1 MSDRLSKV
9 VDHLSS
15 DVTTSRLDMESLRN
29 RYRGDIDVDELS
41 RLLAGHDH
49 EMRKKLVKLVNENPI
64 FLPKYQL
71 SLYEERERALLQLKQ
86 FCSQKLFSV
95 RAFLP
100 GNDPREIFAAH
111 ELGAF
116 VDGSM
121 STKLTVQFNLF
132 GSTIAKMGTAQ
143 HHHLLDSIDS
153 LDDIGCFGLT
163 ELGYGNNAI
172 KMETT
177 ATYDQADDT
186 WIIHTPTPLA
196 QKYWITNSA
205 VHAKWIIVFA
215 QTYVHGKHE
224 GLHTFLVRMRDDKM
238 QIQNGVRIEDMGMKM
253 GCNGVDNGKIWFN
266 KVKIPRTAMLN
277 KLANLD
283 EQGVFHCGIKSL
295 RGRFIKVA
303 DGLLS
308 GRICIAAMG
317 TSNAKFTLTT
327 CLRYAATRLTVG
339 PKGDSDTPILSY
351 QLFQKA
357 LMPLLA
363 ATLSINLGLNYIK
376 NRYAGVEGPKDDHEV
391 MILATVIK
399 PIATWNQAVVGN
411 VTRERAGGQ
420 GYLSVNRLWEGIAFG
435 HSGMTA
441 EGDNS
446 VLMQKVAKELGQRL
460 QTGKHKFPRRRAETT
475 NLNKLFNMIV
485 LREKKCLMGLGM
497 AMKTKMAAGKSLF
510 EVWMLEESDAVQ
522 RTARSYGER
531 IILEQSIKAVDNI
544 NDPKLKSVMQS
555 FAELYAVDLIL
566 KDRWFITSET
576 ISPKNSCSWETR
588 RDLLC
593 RELAPYSISICDSFG
608 IPEVSFGPIA
618 TNWEKYNVHHNFGE
632 RMAKYP
638 LIS

>member
-1 MSDRLSKV
+1 MADRLSKIV
-9 VDHLSS
+9 GHLAS
-15 DVTTSRLDMESLRN
+15 DNTTSRLDMESLRN
-29 RYRGDIDVDELS
+29 LFRGEIDVDELGK
-41 RLLAGHDH
+41 LLEGHHH
-49 EMRKKLVKLVNENPI
+49 EMRKKLVKMVNENRI
-64 FLPKYQL
+64 FLPKYQM
-71 SLYEERERALLQLKQ
+71 SLHEERERALQQLKK

-95 RAFLP
+95 RSFLP

-111 ELGAF
+111 ELGA
-116 VDGSM
+116 VIEGSM

-132 GSTIAKMGTAQ
+132 GSTIAKMGTAR
-143 HHHLLDSIDS
+143 HHHLLDGIDS
-153 LDDIGCFGLT
+153 LDEIGCFGLT

-177 ATYDQADDT
+177 ATYDQNDDT
-186 WIIHTPTPLA
+186 WIIHTPSPLA

-238 QIQNGVRIEDMGMKM
+238 QIQTGVRIEDMGMKM

-266 KVKIPRTAMLN
+266 HVKIPRTAMLN

-283 EQGVFHCGIKSL
+283 ENGVFHCSIKSL

-303 DGLLS
+303 DSLLS
-308 GRICIAAMG
+308 GRICIAVMG
-317 TSNAKFTLTT
+317 TANAKFTLTT

-339 PKGDSDTPILSY
+339 PKGESDTPILSY

-357 LMPLLA
+357 ILPLLA
-363 ATLSINLGLNYIK
+363 STLSIDLALNYIK
-376 NRYAGVEGPKDDHEV
+376 NRYAGVEGEKDDHEV

-399 PIATWNQAVVGN
+399 PISTWNQAEVGN
-411 VTRERAGGQ
+411 ITRERAGGQ
-420 GYLSVNRLWEGIAFG
+420 GYLSVNRLSDGIAFG

-446 VLMQKVAKELGQRL
+446 VLMQKVAKELGSRL
-460 QTGKHKFPRRRAETT
+460 QKGKHKFPSRRAETR

-497 AMKTKMAAGKSLF
+497 AMKMKTKAGKSIF
-510 EVWMLEESDAVQ
+510 EVWMLEESEAVQ

-544 NDPKLKSVMQS
+544 QDPKLKSVMQKLV
-555 FAELYAVDLIL
+555 ELYAVDRIL
-566 KDRWFITSET
+566 KDNWFLTSET
-576 ISPKNSCSWETR
+576 IAPKFARFWEGR
-588 RDLLC
+588 RDVLC
-593 RELAPYSISICDSFG
+593 REVAEYSISICDSFG
-608 IPEVSFGPIA
+608 IPETSFGPIA
-618 TNWEKYNVHHNFGE
+618 RNWEEYNVHHNFGE
-632 RMAKYP
+632 RMVEYP
-638 LIS
+638 LTG

>member
-1 MSDRLSKV
+1 V
-9 VDHLSS
+9 
-15 DVTTSRLDMESLRN
+15 N
-29 RYRGDIDVDELS
+29 ELGK
-41 RLLAGHDH
+41 LLEGHHH
-49 EMRKKLVKLVNENPI
+49 EMRKKLVKMVEENPI
-64 FLPKYQL
+64 FLPKYQM
-71 SLYEERERALLQLKQ
+71 SLHEERERALQQLKT
-86 FCSQKLFSV
+86 FCSEKLFSV
-95 RAFLP
+95 RSFLP

-111 ELGAF
+111 ELGA
-116 VDGSM
+116 VIEGSM

-132 GSTIAKMGTAQ
+132 GSTIAKFGTAK
-143 HHHLLDSIDS
+143 HHHLLDGIDS
-153 LDDIGCFGLT
+153 LDEIGCFGLT

-177 ATYDQADDT
+177 ATYDQKDDT
-186 WIIHTPTPLA
+186 WIIHTPSPLA

-238 QIQNGVRIEDMGMKM
+238 QIQTGVRIEDMGMKM

-266 KVKIPRTAMLN
+266 HVKIPRTSMLN

-283 EQGVFHCGIKSL
+283 ENGVFHCGIKSL
-295 RGRFIKVA
+295 RARFIKVA

-308 GRICIAAMG
+308 GRICIAVMG
-317 TSNAKFTLTT
+317 AANAKFTLTT

-339 PKGDSDTPILSY
+339 PKGESDTPILSY

-357 LMPLLA
+357 ILPLLA
-363 ATLSINLGLNYIK
+363 STLSINLALNYIK
-376 NRYAGVEGPKDDHEV
+376 NRYAGVEGKKDDHEV

-399 PIATWNQAVVGN
+399 PISTWNQSEVGN

-420 GYLSVNRLWEGIAFG
+420 GYLCVNRLSDGIAFG

-446 VLMQKVAKELGQRL
+446 VLMQKVAKELGWRL
-460 QTGKHKFPRRRAETT
+460 QKGKHKFPERRAETR

-485 LREKKCLMGLGM
+485 LREKTCLMGLGM
-497 AMKTKMAAGKSLF
+497 AMKTKTKAGKSIF
-510 EVWMLEESDAVQ
+510 EVWMLEESEAVQ

-544 NDPKLKSVMQS
+544 QDPKLKSVMQKLV
-555 FAELYAVDLIL
+555 ELYAADRIL
-566 KDRWFITSET
+566 KDNWFLTSET
-576 ISPKNSCSWETR
+576 IAPKVARFWEAR
-588 RDLLC
+588 RDVLC
-593 RELAPYSISICDSFG
+593 SELAEYSISICDSFG
-608 IPEVSFGPIA
+608 IPKTSFGPIA
-618 TNWEKYNVHHNFGE
+618 RNWEKYNVHHNFGE
-632 RMAKYP
+632 RMVEYP
-638 LIS
+638 LTG

>member
-1 MSDRLSKV
+1 
-9 VDHLSS
+9 
-15 DVTTSRLDMESLRN
+15 
-29 RYRGDIDVDELS
+29 
-41 RLLAGHDH
+41 
-49 EMRKKLVKLVNENPI
+49 MRKKLVKMVNENPI

-111 ELGAF
+111 ELGAL

-132 GSTIAKMGTAQ
+132 GSTIAKMGTSQ
-143 HHHLLDSIDS
+143 HHHLLDRIDS

-177 ATYDQADDT
+177 ATYDQGDDT
-186 WIIHTPTPLA
+186 WIIHTPSPLA

-238 QIQNGVRIEDMGMKM
+238 QIQPGVRIEDMGMKM
-253 GCNGVDNGKIWFN
+253 GCNGVDNGKIWFD

-283 EQGVFHCGIKSL
+283 ANGVFHCDIKNL

-303 DGLLS
+303 DSLLS

-339 PKGDSDTPILSY
+339 PKGESDTPILSY
-351 QLFQKA
+351 QLFQNA

-363 ATLSINLGLNYIK
+363 STLSIGLGLNYIK
-376 NRYAGVEGPKDDHEV
+376 NRYAGEGPKDDHEV
-391 MILATVIK
+391 MILLATVIK
-399 PIATWNQAVVGN
+399 PISTWNQSKVGN
-411 VTRERAGGQ
+411 VSRERAGGQ
-420 GYLSVNRLWEGIAFG
+420 GYLSVNRLSEGIAFG

-446 VLMQKVAKELGQRL
+446 VLMQKVAKELGWRL
-460 QTGKHKFPRRRAETT
+460 QKGKHKFPARKAKSR

-485 LREKKCLMGLGM
+485 FREKKCLMGLGM
-497 AMKTKMAAGKSLF
+497 TMQRKTKAGKSIF
-510 EVWMLEESDAVQ
+510 DVWMLEESEAVQ

-544 NDPKLKSVMQS
+544 QDPKLRSVMQRLV
-555 FAELYAVDLIL
+555 ELYAADRIL
-566 KDRWFITSET
+566 KDNWFLTSET
-576 ISPKNSCSWETR
+576 IAPKTARFWETR
-588 RDLLC
+588 RDVLC
-593 RELAPYSISICDSFG
+593 HELAEYSISICDSFG
-608 IPEVSFGPIA
+608 IPERCYGPIA

-632 RMAKYP
+632 RVAKYP
-638 LIS
+638 LTG

>member
-1 MSDRLSKV
+1 
-9 VDHLSS
+9 
-15 DVTTSRLDMESLRN
+15 
-29 RYRGDIDVDELS
+29 
-41 RLLAGHDH
+41 
-49 EMRKKLVKLVNENPI
+49 MRKKLVKMVNENPI

-111 ELGAF
+111 ELGAL

-132 GSTIAKMGTAQ
+132 GSTIAKMGTSQ
-143 HHHLLDSIDS
+143 HHHLLDRIDS

-205 VHAKWIIVFA
+205 VHAKWIVVFA
-215 QTYVHGKHE
+215 QTFVHGKHE

-238 QIQNGVRIEDMGMKM
+238 QIQPGVRIEDMGMKM
-253 GCNGVDNGKIWFN
+253 GCNGVDNGKIWFD

-283 EQGVFHCGIKSL
+283 EHGVFHCDIKSL

-317 TSNAKFTLTT
+317 TAGAKFTLAT
-327 CLRYAATRLTVG
+327 CFRYAATRLTVG
-339 PKGDSDTPILSY
+339 PNGDSDTPILSY

-357 LMPLLA
+357 LIPLLA
-363 ATLSINLGLNYIK
+363 STVCIGLGMNYVK
-376 NRYAGVEGPKDDHEV
+376 NRYAGVEGPKDENEV
-391 MILATVIK
+391 MILATVMK
-399 PIATWNQAVVGN
+399 PIATWNQCEVGN
-411 VTRERAGGQ
+411 VARERAGGQ
-420 GYLSVNRLWEGIAFG
+420 GYLKVNRLWESIAFG
-435 HSGMTA
+435 HSGITA

-460 QTGKHKFPRRRAETT
+460 QTGRHKFPKKREESSI
-475 NLNKLFNMIV
+475 LNKLFNLFV
-485 LREKKCLMGLGM
+485 LREKKRLMGLGTV
-497 AMKTKMAAGKSLF
+497 MKTKMSAGKSLF
-510 EVWMLEESDAVQ
+510 EVWMLEESETVQ
-522 RTARSYGER
+522 STARSYGER
-531 IILEQSIKAVDNI
+531 IVLEHSIKTVDGI
-544 NDPKLKSVMQS
+544 KDLKLKSVM
-555 FAELYAVDLIL
+555 ARLVELYALDRIL
-566 KDRWFITSET
+566 KDTWFFTSET
-576 ISPKNSCSWETR
+576 LSPVHARSW
-588 RDLLC
+588 
-593 RELAPYSISICDSFG
+593 
-608 IPEVSFGPIA
+608 
-618 TNWEKYNVHHNFGE
+618 
-632 RMAKYP
+632 
-638 LIS
+638 

>member
-1 MSDRLSKV
+1 
-9 VDHLSS
+9 
-15 DVTTSRLDMESLRN
+15 
-29 RYRGDIDVDELS
+29 VDELG
-41 RLLAGHDH
+41 RLLDGHHH
-49 EMRKKLVKLVNENPI
+49 EMRKKLVKMVNEDPI

-71 SLYEERERALLQLKQ
+71 SLDEERERALQQLKR
-86 FCSQKLFSV
+86 FCSEKFFSV

-111 ELGAF
+111 ELGA
-116 VDGSM
+116 VIEGSM

-132 GSTIAKMGTAQ
+132 GSTIAKMGTAR
-143 HHHLLDSIDS
+143 HHWLLDGIDS
-153 LDDIGCFGLT
+153 LDEIGCFGLT

-177 ATYDQADDT
+177 ATYDQEDDT
-186 WIIHTPTPLA
+186 WIIHTPSPLA

-238 QIQNGVRIEDMGMKM
+238 QIQTGVRIEDMGMKM

-266 KVKIPRTAMLN
+266 HVKIPRTSMLN

-283 EQGVFHCGIKSL
+283 ESGVFHCGIKSL

-308 GRICIAAMG
+308 GRICIAVMG
-317 TSNAKFTLTT
+317 AANAKFTLSS

-339 PKGDSDTPILSY
+339 PKGESDTPILSY

-357 LMPLLA
+357 MIPLLA
-363 ATLSINLGLNYIK
+363 STLSIDLALNYIK
-376 NRYAGVEGPKDDHEV
+376 NRYAGLEGSKDEHEV

-399 PIATWNQAVVGN
+399 PISTWNQNEVGN
-411 VTRERAGGQ
+411 VSRERAGGQ
-420 GYLSVNRLWEGIAFG
+420 GYLSVNRLSEGIAFG

-446 VLMQKVAKELGQRL
+446 VLMQKVAKELGWRL
-460 QTGKHKFPRRRAETT
+460 QKGKHKFPARRAETR

-497 AMKTKMAAGKSLF
+497 AMQTKTKAGKSIF
-510 EVWMLEESDAVQ
+510 DVWMLEESEAVQ

-544 NDPKLKSVMQS
+544 QDPKLRSVMQRLV
-555 FAELYAVDLIL
+555 ELYAADRIL
-566 KDRWFITSET
+566 KDNWFLTSEM
-576 ISPKNSCSWETR
+576 IAPKTARYWEAR

-593 RELAPYSISICDSFG
+593 RELAEYSISICDSFG
-608 IPEVSFGPIA
+608 IPERSYGPIA

-632 RMAKYP
+632 RMVKYP
-638 LIS
+638 LTG

>member
-1 MSDRLSKV
+1 
-9 VDHLSS
+9 
-15 DVTTSRLDMESLRN
+15 
-29 RYRGDIDVDELS
+29 
-41 RLLAGHDH
+41 
-49 EMRKKLVKLVNENPI
+49 MRKKLVKMVNENPI
-64 FLPKYQL
+64 FIPKYQM
-71 SLYEERERALLQLKQ
+71 SLHEERERALLQLKQ
-86 FCSQKLFSV
+86 FCSEKLFSV

-111 ELGAF
+111 EMGALI
-116 VDGSM
+116 DGSM

-132 GSTIAKMGTAQ
+132 GSTIAKMGTAR
-143 HHHLLDSIDS
+143 HHHLLDGIDS
-153 LDDIGCFGLT
+153 LDEIGCFGLT

-177 ATYDQADDT
+177 ATYNKDDDT
-186 WIIHTPTPLA
+186 WIIHTPSPLA

-215 QTYVHGKHE
+215 QTYVNGKHE

-238 QIQNGVRIEDMGMKM
+238 QIQAGVRIEDMGMKM

-283 EQGVFHCGIKSL
+283 EHGVFHCGIKSL

-308 GRICIAAMG
+308 GRICIAAVG
-317 TSNAKFTLTT
+317 TANAKFTLTS

-339 PKGDSDTPILSY
+339 PKGESDTPILSY

-357 LMPLLA
+357 LLPLLA
-363 ATLSINLGLNYIK
+363 STLSIGLGLNYIK

-399 PIATWNQAVVGN
+399 PISTWNQCEVGN
-411 VTRERAGGQ
+411 VARERAGGQ

-446 VLMQKVAKELGQRL
+446 VLMQKVAKELGWRL
-460 QTGKHKFPRRRAETT
+460 QTGKHKFPKRRDETR
-475 NLNKLFNMIV
+475 NLNKLFNTMV
-485 LREKKCLMGLGM
+485 LREKKRLLGLGKV
-497 AMKTKMAAGKSLF
+497 MKTKMSSGKSLF
-510 EVWMLEESDAVQ
+510 EVWMLEESEAVQ
-522 RTARSYGER
+522 GTARSYGER
-531 IILEQSIKAVDNI
+531 IILEHSIKKLDVI
-544 NDPKLKSVMQS
+544 EDPKLKSVMQRLV
-555 FAELYAVDLIL
+555 ELYAVDLIL
-566 KDRWFITSET
+566 KDSWFLTSET
-576 ISPKNSCSWETR
+576 IAPKLSRFWGMR
-588 RDLLC
+588 RDVLC
-593 RELAPYSISICDSFG
+593 RELAVFSISICDSFG

-618 TNWEKYNVHHNFGE
+618 TNWEKYNVHHNF
-632 RMAKYP
+632 
-638 LIS
+638 